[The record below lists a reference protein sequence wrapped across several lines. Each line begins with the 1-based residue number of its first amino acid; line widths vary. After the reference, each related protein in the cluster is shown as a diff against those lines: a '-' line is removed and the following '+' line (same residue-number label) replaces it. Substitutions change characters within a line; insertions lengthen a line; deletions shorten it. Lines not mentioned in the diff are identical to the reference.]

1 MALPRVLLLGAGFGG
16 LAAATTLRQAVGD
29 RVDLLVVDAVPA
41 FMMGLRKLWLLDG
54 RGTRAEG
61 TRDRRTPPAR
71 AIPYRQG
78 KVDAIDLAG
87 RWVAVDGDRLLYDY
101 LIVAL
106 GAEPRLDLIPGG
118 GAGAYNLYSP
128 DEAEGL
134 GRRLSDFDPGG
145 GPPPPLRSRSSLPSR
160 CRSRWPDRRCVRRWK
175 GRWPRGG
182 SASGR
187 RRRSNGSKRR
197 ARGGATAARRRGAA
211 RSVDRRPAAPSAR
224 GGQGE
229 RAHRRRRMGASRSG
243 DPGHSGGARLRH
255 RRRHRD
261 SSLQRPGASP
271 GRRPP

>member
-61 TRDRRTPPAR
+61 TRDRRTLPAR

-118 GAGAYNLYSP
+118 VAGAYNLYSP
-128 DEAEGL
+128 DEGDAL
-134 GRRLSDFDPGG
+134 GRRISDFG
-145 GPPPPLRSRSSLPSR
+145 
-160 CRSRWPDRRCVRRWK
+160 
-175 GRWPRGG
+175 RGG
-182 SASGR
+182 DILAH
-187 RRRSNGSKRR
+187 SK
-197 ARGGATAARRRGAA
+197 
-211 RSVDRRPAAPSAR
+211 
-224 GGQGE
+224 
-229 RAHRRRRMGASRSG
+229 
-243 DPGHSGGARLRH
+243 
-255 RRRHRD
+255 
-261 SSLQRPGASP
+261 SP
-271 GRRPP
+271 NNT